1 MRSFPVEYSTL
12 SATALLQ
19 LIVRQ
24 YNLERDA
31 NIVFLKRGFNDTYL
45 ITSGTKKFILR
56 VYKCD
61 WRTLD
66 DIQTELKLLLYLNE
80 NGISV
85 SVPLNDLLEGH
96 IQLIQ
101 APEGMR
107 YGVVFSYAEGEQ
119 IKKITVEQACLLGA
133 ATASM
138 HLLTKEEQVGATAQ
152 DYDIGK
158 QFRHTIQ
165 VLQPILVNHQQEYQ
179 YLLQLEQLFL
189 TAFSMIKE
197 NELTKGICH
206 GDLQSENTH
215 ITPEN
220 KFTFFDFDFFGTGYL
235 IYDIGVFMWYDHK
248 NKPPE
253 IMRSFLKGYE
263 SKRPLTS
270 TEHRLIPWFS
280 TLRAIFQ
287 MTLYCTIS
295 DGKQLPLWPAQ
306 QVADFIHK
314 VEKWHVNL
322 TK

>member
-1 MRSFPVEYSTL
+1 MQPFPVEYSSL

-19 LIVRQ
+19 FIVRQ
-24 YNLERDA
+24 YNMEKHA
-31 NIVFLKRGFNDTYL
+31 TMVFLKRGFNDTYL
-45 ITSGTKKFILR
+45 ITSGAKKFILR
-56 VYKCD
+56 VYKYN
-61 WRTLD
+61 WRTRE
-66 DIQTELKLLLYLNE
+66 DIQTELRLLLYLNE
-80 NGISV
+80 NDISV
-85 SVPLNDLLEGH
+85 SVPLTDILEGY
-96 IQLIQ
+96 IQSIQ

-107 YGVVFSYAEGEQ
+107 YAVVFSYAEGEQ
-119 IKKITVEQACLLGA
+119 IKKITIEQACLLGA
-133 ATASM
+133 ETASI
-138 HLLTKEEQVGATAQ
+138 HQLTQQKQMGVTAQ

-158 QFRHTIQ
+158 QFRHTIG
-165 VLQPILVNHQQEYQ
+165 VLQPVLVNHQREYE
-179 YLLQLEQLFL
+179 YLQQLEQLFL
-189 TAFSMIKE
+189 KTFSTIKE
-197 NELTKGICH
+197 NELAKGICH
-206 GDLQSENTH
+206 GDLQSENIH

-306 QVADFIHK
+306 QVAAFVHK
-314 VEKWHVNL
+314 VEKWHSNL
-322 TK
+322 TQ